1 MMRPDSGTTAGRTEP
16 HGDPGG
22 PAPPARPAPG
32 RAGRAVRG
40 GGAGAALAVRRA
52 WPAVVGL
59 GLGLLALGPGLG
71 RGFLLSYD
79 MVAVPRQPFGAAMFG
94 LSGGPARAVPSDAV
108 LAALSRVVPA
118 DLAQKAL
125 LLAIFMLACA
135 GAAALLPREPWF
147 ARLAAG
153 VFYTWNP
160 FVAERLIIGQWALLL
175 GYAGLPWVLRA
186 AHDLGREPSW
196 RGTGRLAVALLPAA
210 VGGFAAMTISA
221 LVALPAAAFSAR
233 QPAARWRAGAIALA
247 VIGAASLPWLIPSL
261 LRPVYADPAGV
272 AAFAARADTP
282 FGSAGSVLMLGGMW
296 NARAV
301 PAGYGGGWSVLWLA
315 VVVTAAAGYVLLG
328 GRRRWPGLGT
338 AALAGLAIAG
348 LGLTGPGQ
356 DLLRAAQALWPGFA
370 VLRDGQ
376 QFAAPLALAE
386 ALGVGLAAAW
396 LARRPVPQRA
406 ARPAC
411 QPGPHPGSAT
421 NQIVGDTN
429 QVVGVT
435 NQVVGVTN
443 QVVGGTNQM
452 VGEGQAAGLMLAV
465 CLLLAPV
472 LLLPGLAWGAAGRLR
487 PAQYPAGWLAAARLI
502 DASPA
507 AGTVLVLPWAG
518 YRSPAWNGGR
528 TMLDPWPRLVSRP
541 VIWNDGPRVGPLQ
554 LRPDDPAAR
563 ALDGVIRGGGPLTG
577 ALRAA
582 GVRFVISDGGAGGV
596 ADRLPGAT
604 KVTVSPGLTVYL
616 LTGSSR
622 K

>member
-1 MMRPDSGTTAGRTEP
+1 MTRQPGSEAALAPGSRTGR
-16 HGDPGG
+16 
-22 PAPPARPAPG
+22 PG
-32 RAGRAVRG
+32 RAGE
-40 GGAGAALAVRRA
+40 AGRSAAHALPLAV
-52 WPAVVGL
+52 GF
-59 GLGLLALGPGLG
+59 GLGLLALGPGLA

-108 LAALSRVVPA
+108 LAALSLAIPA

-125 LLAIFMLACA
+125 LLAIFTLACA

-153 VFYTWNP
+153 VLYAWNP

-186 AHDLGREPSW
+186 AHALGREPSW
-196 RGTGRLAVALLPAA
+196 RRAGWLAVALLPAA

-221 LVALPAAAFSAR
+221 LVALPAAALSAPR
-233 QPAARWRAGAIALA
+233 PAARRLRSAAIALA

-282 FGSAGSVLMLGGMW
+282 FGAAGSVAMLGGMW

-315 VVVTAAAGYVLLG
+315 VVLTALAGFVLLA
-328 GRRRWPGLGT
+328 RRPARWPGLGT
-338 AALAGLAIAG
+338 AALAGLAIAW
-348 LGLTGPGQ
+348 LGLAGPGQ
-356 DLLRAAQALWPGFA
+356 DLLRAAQSLWPGFA

-386 ALGVGLAAAW
+386 ALGAGLAAAW
-396 LARRPVPQRA
+396 LARRPA
-406 ARPAC
+406 ARPA
-411 QPGPHPGSAT
+411 PAAPAPATPAPAHP
-421 NQIVGDTN
+421 DR
-429 QVVGVT
+429 
-435 NQVVGVTN
+435 
-443 QVVGGTNQM
+443 
-452 VGEGQAAGLMLAV
+452 AGLALAV
-465 CLLLAPV
+465 ALLLAPV

-487 PAQYPAGWLAAARLI
+487 PAWYPAGWLHAAQLI
-502 DASPA
+502 DRSPA
-507 AGTVLVLPWAG
+507 AGSVLVLPWAS
-518 YRSPAWNGGR
+518 YRSPGWNGGR
-528 TMLDPWPRLVSRP
+528 TMLDPWPRLVARP
-541 VIWNDGPRVGPLQ
+541 VIWNDGPQVGPVV

-563 ALDGVIRGGGPLTG
+563 SLDGVIRGGGPLTA

-582 GVRFVISDGGAGGV
+582 GVRFVVSDGGGMAG
-596 ADRLPGAT
+596 RLPGAALIT
-604 KVTVSPGLTVYL
+604 ASPGLAVYL
-616 LTGSSR
+616 LPGSIE

>member
-1 MMRPDSGTTAGRTEP
+1 MMRPDSGVAAGRTGP

-22 PAPPARPAPG
+22 PARPAPG
-32 RAGRAVRG
+32 RAGGAARG
-40 GGAGAALAVRRA
+40 GGAGAGLAVRRA
-52 WPAVVGL
+52 WPAIVGL

-94 LSGGPARAVPSDAV
+94 LSGGPARAVPSDSV
-108 LAALSRVVPA
+108 LAALSRVIPA

-233 QPAARWRAGAIALA
+233 QSAAGRPRWRAGAIALA

-328 GRRRWPGLGT
+328 GRRRWPGLGA

-348 LGLTGPGQ
+348 LGLTSPGQ
-356 DLLRAAQALWPGFA
+356 DLLRAAQSLWPGFA

-386 ALGVGLAAAW
+386 ALGAGLAAAW
-396 LARRPVPQRA
+396 LTRRPAALPKPVDVPLIPIEEPDGTSTGLEPRRRDSGRDGDRA
-406 ARPAC
+406 
-411 QPGPHPGSAT
+411 
-421 NQIVGDTN
+421 
-429 QVVGVT
+429 GVA
-435 NQVVGVTN
+435 
-443 QVVGGTNQM
+443 M
-452 VGEGQAAGLMLAV
+452 AV
-465 CLLLAPV
+465 CLVLAPV

-502 DASPA
+502 DSSPA

>member
-1 MMRPDSGTTAGRTEP
+1 MTRPDSGTTAGRTEP

-32 RAGRAVRG
+32 RAGAAARG

-108 LAALSRVVPA
+108 LAALSRVIPA

-135 GAAALLPREPWF
+135 GAAALLPREPWY

-315 VVVTAAAGYVLLG
+315 AVLTALAGFVLLG
-328 GRRRWPGLGT
+328 PRPARWPGLG
-338 AALAGLAIAG
+338 AAAVVGLAIAC

-356 DLLRAAQALWPGFA
+356 DLLRAAQVLWPGFA

-406 ARPAC
+406 AYPAC
-411 QPGPHPGSAT
+411 QPGPHPGGAT
-421 NQIVGDTN
+421 NQMVGD
-429 QVVGVT
+429 
-435 NQVVGVTN
+435 TN

-452 VGEGQAAGLMLAV
+452 VGTGRAAGLMLAV
-465 CLLLAPV
+465 CSAARAGAAAAR
-472 LLLPGLAWGAAGRLR
+472 PGLGGGRAAAPGPVPGGLAGRGPADRFQPGRGHGAGPALGGLPEPGLERR
-487 PAQYPAGWLAAARLI
+487 PDHARPLAAA
-502 DASPA
+502 DVPA
-507 AGTVLVLPWAG
+507 GDLERRAP
-518 YRSPAWNGGR
+518 GR
-528 TMLDPWPRLVSRP
+528 AAAA
-541 VIWNDGPRVGPLQ
+541 
-554 LRPDDPAAR
+554 AAR
-563 ALDGVIRGGGPLTG
+563 RPGGPG
-577 ALRAA
+577 AGRRDPRRRAADRRAA
-582 GVRFVISDGGAGGV
+582 GGRRPVRDQRRRRGRGSGPSAGSHQGHGFAR
-596 ADRLPGAT
+596 ADRIPTDG
-604 KVTVSPGLTVYL
+604 
-616 LTGSSR
+616 
-622 K
+622 

>member
-1 MMRPDSGTTAGRTEP
+1 KQR
-16 HGDPGG
+16 HF
-22 PAPPARPAPG
+22 
-32 RAGRAVRG
+32 
-40 GGAGAALAVRRA
+40 AAA
-52 WPAVVGL
+52 
-59 GLGLLALGPGLG
+59 GLG
-71 RGFLLSYD
+71 R
-79 MVAVPRQPFGAAMFG
+79 
-94 LSGGPARAVPSDAV
+94 
-108 LAALSRVVPA
+108 
-118 DLAQKAL
+118 
-125 LLAIFMLACA
+125 
-135 GAAALLPREPWF
+135 
-147 ARLAAG
+147 
-153 VFYTWNP
+153 
-160 FVAERLIIGQWALLL
+160 
-175 GYAGLPWVLRA
+175 
-186 AHDLGREPSW
+186 
-196 RGTGRLAVALLPAA
+196 
-210 VGGFAAMTISA
+210 
-221 LVALPAAAFSAR
+221 
-233 QPAARWRAGAIALA
+233 ARWRAGAIALA
-247 VIGAASLPWLIPSL
+247 VIAVASLPWLIPSL

-328 GRRRWPGLGT
+328 GRRRWPGLGA

-348 LGLTGPGQ
+348 LGLADPGQ

-376 QFAAPLALAE
+376 QLAAPLALAE

-396 LARRPVPQRA
+396 LARRPVPKRA

-411 QPGPHPGSAT
+411 QPGPHPGGAT
-421 NQIVGDTN
+421 NQIVGATNQVVGDTN
-429 QVVGVT
+429 QVVR
-435 NQVVGVTN
+435 
-443 QVVGGTNQM
+443 GTNQM
-452 VGEGQAAGLMLAV
+452 VGADRAAGLMLAV

-502 DASPA
+502 DTSPV
-507 AGTVLVLPWAG
+507 AGKVLVLPWAG

-541 VIWNDGPRVGPLQ
+541 VIWNDGPQVGPLR

-582 GVRFVISDGGAGGV
+582 GVRFVVSDSGGGV
-596 ADRLPGAT
+596 AGRLPGAA

-616 LTGSSR
+616 LTGSNG

>member
-1 MMRPDSGTTAGRTEP
+1 MTNRPQTGTALNPGAPAGTGR
-16 HGDPGG
+16 
-22 PAPPARPAPG
+22 PPRPWRA
-32 RAGRAVRG
+32 RAGRLLP
-40 GGAGAALAVRRA
+40 LA
-52 WPAVVGL
+52 VGL

-79 MVAVPRQPFGAAMFG
+79 MVAVPRQPFGAAMLG

-108 LAALSRVVPA
+108 LAALSRVIPA

-125 LLAIFMLACA
+125 LLGVFMLACA

-221 LVALPAAAFSAR
+221 LVALPAAAFGAK
-233 QPAARWRAGAIALA
+233 QPARWRAGAIALA

-315 VVVTAAAGYVLLG
+315 AVVTAAAGYLLLG
-328 GRRRWPGLGT
+328 GRRRWPGLGA
-338 AALAGLAIAG
+338 AALAGLAIAC

-356 DLLRAAQALWPGFA
+356 DLLRAAQSLWPGFA

-386 ALGVGLAAAW
+386 ALGAGLVAAW
-396 LARRPVPQRA
+396 LARRPGAQPKPIDVTSQGIEP
-406 ARPAC
+406 ARCDIDRGRDP
-411 QPGPHPGSAT
+411 
-421 NQIVGDTN
+421 
-429 QVVGVT
+429 
-435 NQVVGVTN
+435 
-443 QVVGGTNQM
+443 
-452 VGEGQAAGLMLAV
+452 AGLAIAV
-465 CLLLAPV
+465 ALLLAPV

-502 DASPA
+502 DSSPA
-507 AGTVLVLPWAG
+507 AGKVLVLPWAG

-541 VIWNDGPRVGPLQ
+541 VIWNDGPQVGPLQ

-563 ALDGVIRGGGPLTG
+563 ALNGVIRGGGPLTG

-596 ADRLPGAT
+596 ADRLPGAA

-616 LTGSSR
+616 LTGSSG